1 MSFGD
6 LPDDLPAVPLLLRS
20 ARGSYASAIRVAIA
34 SAGLPAL
41 PTNGPLILGGL
52 HDGTLSFSQLVD
64 QRRNSIEKYQTVETL
79 RQSGYVIGPEDAPVL
94 SESGHRAAHVVVETI
109 AELTDS
115 LSRCLGHEGMASFVK
130 GLLFLIGEKE
140 SGR

>member
-1 MSFGD
+1 MTALSPSPNWWTSD
-6 LPDDLPAVPLLLRS
+6 ETPSRS
-20 ARGSYASAIRVAIA
+20 IRRRDVA
-34 SAGLPAL
+34 P
-41 PTNGPLILGGL
+41 
-52 HDGTLSFSQLVD
+52 V
-64 QRRNSIEKYQTVETL
+64 
-79 RQSGYVIGPEDAPVL
+79 GYVIGPEDAPVL